1 MFSFRTSFNQLL
13 FFEGIQLNFSSP
25 KENCQMKA
33 GQYKIHSINPVKIL
47 QSPQLQEPQLQCLI
61 CGSSYPQ
68 LLMKLDLISKE
79 MLNFVPCAK
88 HAIAFFIAVIAL
100 PKESLC
106 TLIPENLEIWLKKDF
121 DLKAL
126 KQEEKN

>member
-1 MFSFRTSFNQLL
+1 M
-13 FFEGIQLNFSSP
+13 
-25 KENCQMKA
+25 KE

-61 CGSSYPQ
+61 CGLSYPQ
-68 LLMKLDLISKE
+68 LLMKFDLIFKE

-88 HAIAFFIAVIAL
+88 HAIAFFTAVIVL
-100 PKESLC
+100 PKGSLC
-106 TLIPENLEIWLKKDF
+106 TLIPESLEIWLKKGF

-126 KQEEKN
+126 RQEEKS